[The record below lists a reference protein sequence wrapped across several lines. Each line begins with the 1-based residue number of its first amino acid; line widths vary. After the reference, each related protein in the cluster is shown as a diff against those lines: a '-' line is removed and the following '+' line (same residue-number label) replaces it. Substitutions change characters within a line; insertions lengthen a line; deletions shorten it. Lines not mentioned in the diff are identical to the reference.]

1 MKYQDNEDLKEF
13 LDEMVKWFEKVFN
26 EKLNFDQ
33 EETIY
38 SVESKGS

>member
-1 MKYQDNEDLKEF
+1 MKYQDNEELKKF
-13 LDEMVKWFEKVFN
+13 LDEMVAWFEKVFN
-26 EKLNFDQ
+26 EKLNFDK